1 MSNRQSRFDLGQR
14 NENEEMKKWKM
25 VVLDDD
31 PTGIQTVHG
40 CLLITRWDEE
50 SVRLGFQDSE
60 PFFYILTNT
69 RAMTRE
75 DAEQVTR
82 EAMEMVVKVNQDY
95 GYQLIIVSRSDSC
108 LRGHFPLETDVMR
121 QCLVEHGYS
130 VYEKT
135 PFCPAFIEAGRVT
148 IDGIHY
154 MRDGKQLIPVSQT
167 EFARD
172 NVFAYHT
179 SILTEYIKEKGANPD
194 DYEIVDA
201 ESYDEL
207 YRFAR
212 HLTSDILPQTSDLR
226 PHPSAIVIRS
236 SSSLPKAISGIS
248 DQPLLDRTILTP
260 QPSAISPLNPGC
272 FIVGS
277 HVKKT
282 TLQLEQLLQAEGTC
296 AIEVDV
302 QRILDDS
309 ALLMSETLDT
319 IRQVVEMGLTPVVY
333 TSRQEIRLDD
343 ADQRQHL
350 GQQVSDFLV
359 DIVYRLPFTPSY
371 LVGKGGITSHDIL
384 TKGLGI
390 RTARVLGQVIASVPC
405 VMAPHFPYIIF
416 PGNVGNEDSLREV
429 YLKLR

>member
-1 MSNRQSRFDLGQR
+1 M
-14 NENEEMKKWKM
+14 EEVRWKM

-40 CLLITRWDEE
+40 CLLVTQWDEE
-50 SVRLGFQDSE
+50 HVRLGFEDAA

-75 DAEQVTR
+75 EAARVTR
-82 EAMEMVVKVNQDY
+82 EAMETLVRVNEHF
-95 GYQLIIVSRSDSC
+95 GYRLIIVSRSDSC

-121 QCLVEHGYS
+121 TVLHEHGET
-130 VYEKT
+130 VFHQT

-154 MRDGKQLIPVSQT
+154 MKDGGKLIPVSDT

-179 SILTEYIKEKGANPD
+179 SVLTDYIREKGADPD
-194 DYEIVDA
+194 DYTIVNA
-201 ESYDEL
+201 QGYDEL
-207 YRFAR
+207 RAFAK
-212 HLTSDILPQTSDLR
+212 TILCEESTE
-226 PHPSAIVIRS
+226 HVIIRS
-236 SSSLPKAISGIS
+236 SSSLPKAIAGIP
-248 DQPLLDRTILTP
+248 DKPLLDRSILK
-260 QPSAISPLNPGC
+260 QAGVGC
-272 FIVGS
+272 FVVGS

-302 QRILDDS
+302 QRILDDAE
-309 ALLMSETLDT
+309 ALAQETTDT
-319 IRQVVEMGLTPVVY
+319 IRQIVENHLTPVVY

-343 ADQRQHL
+343 ANQRQHL

-359 DIVYRLPFTPSY
+359 DIVRKLPFTPSY

-390 RTARVLGQVIASVPC
+390 KTARVLGPIINSVPC
-405 VMAPHFPYIIF
+405 VMAHDFPYIIF
-416 PGNVGNEDSLREV
+416 PGNVGNERSLRDV
-429 YLKLR
+429 YEKLA

>member
-1 MSNRQSRFDLGQR
+1 MM
-14 NENEEMKKWKM
+14 EERRWKM

-40 CLLITRWDEE
+40 CLLITQWDEQ
-50 SVRLGFQDSE
+50 SVRLGFEDAE

-82 EAMEMVVKVNQDY
+82 EAMEMVIKVNQDY
-95 GYQLIIVSRSDSC
+95 GYRLIIVSRSDSC

-121 QCLVEHGYS
+121 QCLVQHGYT
-130 VYEKT
+130 VAPKT

-148 IDGIHY
+148 IDGVHY
-154 MRDGKQLIPVSQT
+154 MKDGNRLIPVSET

-179 SILTEYIKEKGANPD
+179 SVLRDYIKEKGANPD
-194 DYEIVDA
+194 DYEIVNA
-201 ESYDEL
+201 QGYDEL
-207 YRFAR
+207 RAFAE
-212 HLTSDILPQTSDLR
+212 HLTSDIIPQTS
-226 PHPSAIVIRS
+226 SIVIRS
-236 SSSLPKAISGIS
+236 SSSLPKAISGIA
-248 DQPLLDRTILTP
+248 DIPLLNRNILKH
-260 QPSAISPLNPGC
+260 QGVGC
-272 FIVGS
+272 FVVGS

-282 TLQLEQLLQAEGTC
+282 TQQLENLLQAEGTC

-302 QRILDDS
+302 QRILDD
-309 ALLMSETLDT
+309 APLLMSETLDT
-319 IRQVVEMGLTPVVY
+319 IQQVVDNHLTPVIY

-343 ADQRQHL
+343 ANQRQHL
-350 GQQVSDFLV
+350 DQQVSDFLV

-390 RTARVLGQVIASVPC
+390 KSARVLGQVINSVPC
-405 VMAPHFPYIIF
+405 VMTEKFPYIIF
-416 PGNVGNEDSLREV
+416 PGNVGSELSLREV
-429 YLKLR
+429 YEKLKM